1 MEHSCEAGEE
11 IWMCEKEL
19 GEEDKEKIGEVM
31 VSSGSFCNST
41 EPSSHE
47 NCYTFVCSAACY
59 RCDIKPSAP
68 VMRNICI
75 TLL

>member
-41 EPSSHE
+41 EPAHMKIVTPLYAVLHVTDVTL
-47 NCYTFVCSAACY
+47 NPLH
-59 RCDIKPSAP
+59 PS
-68 VMRNICI
+68 
-75 TLL
+75 